1 MAGENSVKPKGLK
14 AILENFWYHY
24 KYHSIAI
31 LVVIVTLTVSISQCV
46 AKPDY
51 DYKIVVA
58 TRSMT
63 LSTFQIEA
71 IQKELVQYGKDVNGD
86 GEVNLVLVDCTLDGN
101 TSDYQTLLGKQQK
114 LQALLIT
121 DAETMLFLV
130 DNSCLKWIDSLN
142 EKSRFIAD
150 TGLPHNEGRGFNV
163 SNTHI
168 IENPAKT
175 VNVESNLMWPP
186 DLSITRRRVE
196 GTALEDAEGVE
207 EFKNNA
213 DEFIQR
219 IIKNNTK

>member
-24 KYHSIAI
+24 KYHTIAI
-31 LVVIVTLTVSISQCV
+31 LVVIVTLAVSISQCV

-63 LSTFQIEA
+63 LSTIQIDA
-71 IQKELVQYGKDVNGD
+71 IRKELVQYGKDVNGD

-101 TSDYQTLLGKQQK
+101 TSDYQSLLAKQQK
-114 LQALLIT
+114 LQALLMT
-121 DAETMLFLV
+121 DAEAMLFLV
-130 DNSCLKWIDSLN
+130 DNSCLKWIDNLN

-150 TGLPHNEGRGFNV
+150 TGLPHNDGRGFNV
-163 SNTHI
+163 SDTHI
-168 IENPAKT
+168 IKNPAKT
-175 VNVESNLMWPP
+175 VNAETNLMWPP
-186 DLSITRRRVE
+186 DLSISRRRVE
-196 GTALEDAEGVE
+196 GTALEDAEGAE